1 MNRRDAGTVRERGQR
16 VRYVLSRAKGGDV
29 YTFVSR
35 KSDVQTFTGHP
46 WPKGDGPSESVM
58 FVSKKVA
65 ALRADLE
72 TMKREKEEVT
82 ALRAELEKAKKSS
95 ARIRR
100 EGEAMKQKNEYER
113 LRRERSWGTS
123 FDRQGGDN
131 SAGRRGTAVPTMGPM
146 WPRGVSTAADSEQS
160 LTYVYR
166 GIVPKLPVECFPSKY
181 IAWEQR
187 FEFFI
192 AKQDLRRTIAFD
204 APEIAVIS
212 STNNAYVFD
221 QFGEELVLEH
231 RQVWGYISDATVYA
245 PFESSLYKCHSI
257 SGALRMMR
265 KWHLP
270 LHPAER
276 HLLVA
281 ELERVQLTGDE
292 KSEIVQFILRQFPER
307 PSHPHALV
315 VGRGCRDGGGAGV
328 GVQRRDNNMASCG
341 GGMPRQQQQ
350 PQQYW
355 SRGGAIPQQQQQ
367 QQLQYWSRDGGIP
380 HQHQRRSHAFPPA
393 RQARQPQPLQLLSRR
408 IHTSGGDGEHGRNP
422 LSPPATEAVPDT
434 SVFPAASS
442 KAVAEAP
449 TSSAGAASTS
459 VPAAA
464 PAIGGTVFPTT
475 SVGGTARAP
484 ASDDGTVALTAASA
498 TGGTVPS
505 AASVG
510 VAPASSAVAAA
521 SVESAVEPAISGTAP
536 SATSVR
542 GEVGRRES
550 SAGAVPSDA
559 AAEAAPSTGGTAA
572 PVESAAWAARKLAS
586 ATGSAGDRW
595 PANICGESEA
605 ATHPFDPGTVFPP
618 EVRYST
624 HGNISSSN
632 SRGNS
637 SSCSSNDTTSN
648 HDSWWEATYVGAL
661 LRPLDPGKGCQRD
674 ARIEAIVGLDLPF
687 DRGKT

>member
-1 MNRRDAGTVRERGQR
+1 MA
-16 VRYVLSRAKGGDV
+16 
-29 YTFVSR
+29 
-35 KSDVQTFTGHP
+35 
-46 WPKGDGPSESVM
+46 KGDGPSESVM
-58 FVSKKVA
+58 FVSEKVA

-82 ALRAELEKAKKSS
+82 ALRAELEKAKNNL

-100 EGEAMKQKNEYER
+100 EGETTKQKNKFER

-123 FDRQGGDN
+123 FDRQVGDN
-131 SAGRRGTAVPTMGPM
+131 SADRRGTAVPTMGTV

-166 GIVPKLPVECFPSKY
+166 GIVPKLPVEYSPSEY
-181 IAWEQR
+181 IAWEER

-192 AKQDLRRTIAFD
+192 ANQGLRHTICLD
-204 APEIAVIS
+204 APETAVIS
-212 STNNAYVFD
+212 STNNAYLFG

-231 RQVWGYISDATVYA
+231 RQVRGYISDAAVYA
-245 PFESSLYKCHSI
+245 PFESSLYMCHSI
-257 SGALRMMR
+257 SDALRMMR

-270 LHPAER
+270 LYPAER

-281 ELERVQLTGDE
+281 ELERVQFMGDE
-292 KSEIVQFILRQFPER
+292 ESEIVQFILRQFPER

-315 VGRGCRDGGGAGV
+315 VGRGCRDGGAAGV
-328 GVQRRDNNMASCG
+328 GVQRRDNNMASRG

-355 SRGGAIPQQQQQ
+355 SRGGAMPQQQ
-367 QQLQYWSRDGGIP
+367 LHYWSRDGGIA
-380 HQHQRRSHAFPPA
+380 HQHQRRSNAFPPA
-393 RQARQPQPLQLLSRR
+393 RQARQPQPLQLPSRR

-449 TSSAGAASTS
+449 TSAGAASTS
-459 VPAAA
+459 VLAAA
-464 PAIGGTVFPTT
+464 PATGGTVFPTT

-510 VAPASSAVAAA
+510 GAPATSAVAAA
-521 SVESAVEPAISGTAP
+521 SVESAAEPAISGTVP

-542 GEVGRRES
+542 GEVGRCES
-550 SAGAVPSDA
+550 SAGAVPSNA
-559 AAEAAPSTGGTAA
+559 AAEAAPSTGDTAA

-586 ATGSAGDRW
+586 ATGSADDRW
-595 PANICGESEA
+595 LANICGESEA
-605 ATHPFDPGTVFPP
+605 STHPFDPGTVFPP
-618 EVRYST
+618 QVRYST

-661 LRPLDPGKGCQRD
+661 LRPFDPGKGCQRD
-674 ARIEAIVGLDLPF
+674 ARIGVILGVDLPF
-687 DRGKT
+687 DRGKA